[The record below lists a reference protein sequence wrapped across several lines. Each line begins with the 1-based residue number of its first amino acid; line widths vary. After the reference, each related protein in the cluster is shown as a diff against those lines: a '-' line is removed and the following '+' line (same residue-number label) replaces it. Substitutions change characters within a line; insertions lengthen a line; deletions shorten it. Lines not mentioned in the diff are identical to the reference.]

1 MSYYRFPTGRTVW
14 YFIFASL
21 LTELEKAG
29 KIESLVTKDAWYTSL
44 ISIEMIMLP
53 THLHGIIVPNGQ
65 YDGQDGARGPYNS
78 LETVSL
84 ISLFQKSFPVILVT
98 LSRVLDL

>member
-1 MSYYRFPTGRTVW
+1 MDELLVLYLV
-14 YFIFASL
+14 FASL
-21 LTELEKAG
+21 PTKLEKAG
-29 KIESLVTKDAWYTSL
+29 KIESFVTKEDAWYTSL
-44 ISIEMIMLP
+44 ISIEMIILP

-78 LETVSL
+78 LEPVSL
-84 ISLFQKSFPVILVT
+84 ISLFHKSFPVILVT